1 MSIQDKAL
9 VLQEAQDLSGA
20 ATGLVPYTYSN
31 SIDVASVANVV
42 RDVGLGMSVYMEFEV
57 TTSFTGFT
65 AIDPV
70 SNMDTP
76 MLIMGVALAGNAAM
90 TAAPNIVATVGWP
103 ITIPT
108 GDQIILM
115 GMLPSDAASGP
126 RNLFAGDIHRV
137 QIPSGRIG
145 LPWFGD
151 NSSRFDYLMSA
162 TGYLSA
168 VFIQV
173 NQTAQLATAKVSPS
187 GSAWSEA
194 NFATGAITSR
204 IVIDDYVGDAGH
216 SYRPGMKV
224 Q

>member
-20 ATGLVPYTYSN
+20 SGGSAFKFSN
-31 SIDVASVANVV
+31 SIDIASVSNLV
-42 RDVGLGMSVYMEFEV
+42 RDVGLGYSVYMEFEV

-65 AIDPV
+65 
-70 SNMDTP
+70 SLTQTP
-76 MLIMGVALAGNAAM
+76 MLIMGVALAADSGM
-90 TAAPNIVATVGWP
+90 VSAPNVIATVGWP
-103 ITIPT
+103 ILIPT
-108 GDQIILM
+108 GTATPVM
-115 GMLPSDAASGP
+115 GMLPTDAASGP

-137 QIPSGRIG
+137 RIPSGRIG
-145 LPWFGD
+145 LPWYGD
-151 NSSRFDYLMSA
+151 NSARFDYLMSA
-162 TGYLSA
+162 SGYLSA

-173 NQTAQLATAKVSPS
+173 NSTAQSPINLKPTTFTL
-187 GSAWSEA
+187 A
-194 NFATGAITSR
+194 NFTAGAITSR